1 VRPARA
7 PQAASRRIRRW
18 AANAGGARHRS
29 GACRAA
35 LAAVLIAG
43 CGGGEPE
50 REVLRVFAA
59 SSLTEAFQ
67 ELAGAF
73 EAAHPEIDVVPIFA
87 GSQVLRLQIE
97 QGARADVFASADQRH
112 MDALVR
118 AGLVTGGRVF
128 AGNELVVIVPSDN
141 PAAITAFAD
150 LPRARRL
157 VIGTEH
163 VPAGRYAR
171 MALQRAAG
179 RHGADFEAAVLKSVA
194 SEESNVRLARAKVEL
209 GAADAAIVYRTDAV
223 PGRVHV
229 IPLPDGVNVRADYL
243 MGALTA
249 AANPEGAKLWMDFAA
264 SPAGQDIMTRRG
276 FLAARGQNPPGIRPA
291 MHPGR
296 TPGLTSAPAR

>member
-1 VRPARA
+1 MRPALA

-18 AANAGGARHRS
+18 AA
-29 GACRAA
+29 
-35 LAAVLIAG
+35 LAAALIAG

-73 EAAHPEIDVVPIFA
+73 ETAYPGIDVVPVFA

-97 QGARADVFASADQRH
+97 QGARADVFASADQSH
-112 MDALVR
+112 LDALVR

-128 AGNELVVIVPSDN
+128 AGNELVVIVPRDN
-141 PAAITAFAD
+141 PAAITDFAE

-171 MALQRAAG
+171 MALKRAAG
-179 RHGADFEAAVLKSVA
+179 RHGADFEATVLASVA

-223 PGRVHV
+223 PGRVRV

-249 AANPEGAKLWMDFAA
+249 AANPEGAELWIDFAA

-276 FLAARGQNPPGIRPA
+276 FLAVRGLLAG
-291 MHPGR
+291 
-296 TPGLTSAPAR
+296 SAPVR

>member
-1 VRPARA
+1 MRPALA

-18 AANAGGARHRS
+18 AAKASGDGHRRN
-29 GACRAA
+29 ACRAA
-35 LAAVLIAG
+35 LAARGQNPPGILHGLLAAVLIAG

-67 ELAGAF
+67 ELAGTF
-73 EAAHPEIDVVPIFA
+73 EAAYPEIDVVPVFA

-112 MDALVR
+112 LDALVR

-128 AGNELVVIVPSDN
+128 AGNELVVIVPRDN
-141 PAAITAFAD
+141 PAAITDFAD

-171 MALQRAAG
+171 MALKRAAG
-179 RHGADFEAAVLKSVA
+179 RHGTDFEAAVLASVA

-223 PGRVHV
+223 PGRVRV

-249 AANPEGAKLWMDFAA
+249 ASNPEGAELWIDFAA

-276 FLAARGQNPPGIRPA
+276 FLAA
-291 MHPGR
+291 
-296 TPGLTSAPAR
+296 SAAAR